1 MTAGGRMAIPR
12 ILNDSVKISFRMERA
27 DRDYLDALAKRRS
40 LSGRSEAL
48 RGMIAEQRLKQTRV
62 EAAVATTAALEI
74 KLLTAYG
81 RRILADRNRD
91 SEKEKE

>member
-48 RGMIAEQRLKQTRV
+48 RRMIAEQRLKQTRV
-62 EAAVATTAALEI
+62 EAAVATTAALFASTAELEI
-74 KLLTAYG
+74 KL
-81 RRILADRNRD
+81 RNRD
-91 SEKEKE
+91 SEKE

>member
-1 MTAGGRMAIPR
+1 MVTVFDPSRPVGRNVEAKRMAIPR

-48 RGMIAEQRLKQTRV
+48 RRMIAAMRLTETQ
-62 EAAVATTAALEI
+62 
-74 KLLTAYG
+74 
-81 RRILADRNRD
+81 RD
-91 SEKEKE
+91 SEKE

>member
-40 LSGRSEAL
+40 LSGRSKAL
-48 RGMIAEQRLKQTRV
+48 RGMIAAMRLT
-62 EAAVATTAALEI
+62 EI
-74 KLLTAYG
+74 L
-81 RRILADRNRD
+81 RD